1 MKKFVYAMLI
11 RAAHT
16 FAQTALG
23 LLIVGQTITEVDWVH
38 VLSVAS
44 VATVISMLKSVA
56 VGLPEVTGVSPDE

>member
-1 MKKFVYAMLI
+1 MKRFVCAMLV

-23 LLIVGQTITEVDWVH
+23 MLVVGQTLAEVDWVRL
-38 VLSVAS
+38 LSAAAVA
-44 VATVISMLKSVA
+44 AVISVLKSAA